1 MATLI
6 YYPSIDLDGWV
17 AEVGQ
22 KLDRLMADFY
32 CAEYSQDYV
41 FYGSISSLP
50 YIIQQNSGD
59 MSQTAIKIRSTLEQ
73 YLMKYFENVYV
84 ECSEVISDTDGI
96 EGILNLYL
104 EVSDNG
110 ETIKLR
116 NLLKVD
122 GTYLSEIRKILV

>member
-1 MATLI
+1 MAKVI

-17 AEVGQ
+17 AEVGK
-22 KLDRLMADFY
+22 KLDSLLSDFY

-50 YIIQQNSGD
+50 WIIQQNNGQ
-59 MSQTAIKIRSTLEQ
+59 MTETADKIRSSLQQ

-84 ECSEVISDTDGI
+84 ECSEVPSDN
-96 EGILNLYL
+96 EVQGILNLYL

-110 ETIKLR
+110 ETMKLR

-122 GTYLSEIRKILV
+122 GTYLSEVMKILA